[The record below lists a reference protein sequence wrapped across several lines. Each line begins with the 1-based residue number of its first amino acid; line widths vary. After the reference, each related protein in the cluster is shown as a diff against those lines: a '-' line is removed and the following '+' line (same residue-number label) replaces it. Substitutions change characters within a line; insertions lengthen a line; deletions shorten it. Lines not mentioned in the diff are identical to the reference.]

1 MRSAAGRGHMCKA
14 RLRDGTASRR
24 RERLHVGPVEWSWID
39 TVWNPGRCT
48 MPWPWHLFLLPPSSV
63 PCPCRRLLS
72 GFPTSTS
79 CLVLHTD
86 LMEGADCPVPTCLLI
101 FSTLVHLSC
110 VCQPVSSLPTFRFMS
125 PTGPAHIR
133 TFEDFVDHC
142 QALNARWRKYS
153 EASST
158 DAGCQWR
165 ALLKAVLDHMRVAR
179 GTKEHGAGTCHNVSL
194 LTAFPDL
201 TSFLLPT
208 TTARRPR
215 PNGLDAPML
224 LSSGPSEV
232 CLGTWPLD

>member
-14 RLRDGTASRR
+14 RLRDGTASRS

-179 GTKEHGAGTCHNVSL
+179 GTKEHGAGDMPQCQPPHRFSGPHLFSL
-194 LTAFPDL
+194 TNNHC
-201 TSFLLPT
+201 TQ
-208 TTARRPR
+208 TTAQRV
-215 PNGLDAPML
+215 GCTDASFIRAL
-224 LSSGPSEV
+224 
-232 CLGTWPLD
+232 